1 MKSIGLNTETVG
13 VSKLKSG
20 SMAKRKFHI
29 LTDSGSDLPQEY
41 FAEHG
46 VECVKLG
53 FIMDGVEYLG
63 ENGQEIDLQAFYGRL
78 RAGAKPTTYQ
88 ITPEVA
94 QARMRRVLEKGLD
107 ILVIA
112 FSSGLSGTADSFFVA
127 QKALSKEYPERKI
140 FVVDSLCASLGQGLL
155 VNYVVE
161 KADEGATIEET
172 YEYAE
177 NLKLSINHQFTV
189 NDLFHLKRGGRVSS
203 ATAIVGTM
211 LNVKPM
217 LHVSDEGKLTTTGKV
232 MGRQKS
238 LRKLVQNM
246 QESADLGESDP
257 IYISHADCIEDA
269 RFVQGLLQK
278 SYPQNPI
285 FISYIGPVI
294 GSHAGGGT
302 VALFFKSRKR

>member
-1 MKSIGLNTETVG
+1 MQ
-13 VSKLKSG
+13 
-20 SMAKRKFHI
+20 KRNFQI
-29 LTDSGSDLPQEY
+29 ITDSGCDLPQEY
-41 FAEHG
+41 FAEHN

-63 ENGQEIDLQAFYGRL
+63 ENGQDIGLQAFYDRL

-94 QARMRRVLEKGLD
+94 EAHMRGALERDLD
-107 ILVIA
+107 VLVIA
-112 FSSGLSGTADSFFVA
+112 FSSGLSGTADSYFVA
-127 QKALSKEYPERKI
+127 QKALSRKYPKRKI
-140 FVVDSLCASLGQGLL
+140 FVVNSLCASLGEGLL

-161 KADEGATIEET
+161 KAESGATIEET

-177 NLKLSINHQFTV
+177 GLKLSINHQFTV

-203 ATAIVGTM
+203 ATAIVGTI

-232 MGRQKS
+232 MGRQKA
-238 LRKLVQNM
+238 LRKLVQNL
-246 QESADLGESDP
+246 QEMAELGANDP
-257 IYISHADCIEDA
+257 IYISHADCVEDA
-269 RFVQGLLQK
+269 KFVQEALQK
-278 SYPQNPI
+278 SYPENPI

-294 GSHAGGGT
+294 GSHAGCGT
-302 VALFFKSRKR
+302 VAVFFKSTRR

>member
-1 MKSIGLNTETVG
+1 ME
-13 VSKLKSG
+13 
-20 SMAKRKFHI
+20 KRKFHI

-53 FIMDGVEYLG
+53 FIMDGVEYFG
-63 ENGQEIDLQAFYGRL
+63 ENGEQISLQDFYGRL

-94 QARMRRVLEKGLD
+94 MERMRGVLERGLD
-107 ILVIA
+107 VLVIA
-112 FSSGLSGTADSFFVA
+112 FSSGLSGTADSYLTA
-127 QKALSKEYPERKI
+127 QKALQKEYPNRKI

-155 VNYVVE
+155 VHYVVE
-161 KADEGATIEET
+161 RAESGATIEET

-177 NLKLSINHQFTV
+177 GLKLSINHQFTV

-211 LNVKPM
+211 LNVKPI

-232 MGRQKS
+232 MGRQKA
-238 LRKLVQNM
+238 LRRLVQNM
-246 QESADLGESDP
+246 QETEELGKGDP
-257 IYISHADCIEDA
+257 IFISHADCIEDA
-269 RFVQGLLQK
+269 RFVEGLCRK
-278 SYPQNPI
+278 AYPENPV
-285 FISYIGPVI
+285 FMHFIGPVI
-294 GSHAGGGT
+294 GSHSGCGT